1 MSNTGSGGNSPFGN
15 NPFGSN
21 FGGGFG
27 SNFGGGGANP
37 FANFG
42 RRNPGEPRKV
52 SPLAITLGV
61 LFILALGLLSLSGFY
76 ADLLW
81 FRSVDFVSVWQTTL
95 FTKAYLFIGFGF
107 LTALIVTANIYI
119 AFRKRPIYVPL
130 NVEADNLE
138 RYRAQLEPIRKL
150 VIVGVFASLFYF
162 AGSAG
167 SRLWQEWLLFRN
179 ATPFGVTDPQFNKD
193 VSFFAFEL
201 PMWQSLIGWA
211 ISTIILTI
219 LAAAGVHYLYGG
231 IRPQVKEE
239 RTTVAARVQLSVLLG
254 FLVLLKAVAYW
265 YDRFALTLQEG
276 RLITGLTYSDVNAL
290 LPAKSILS
298 AIAVVCALLFFANII
313 RKSWLLPTAG
323 VALMVIASVLIAGIY
338 PAAIQQFQVK
348 PSESSKEAPYIQKN
362 IDATRTAFGLDK
374 VEMVDYRATVATSAG
389 QLADDAATIA
399 NIRLMDPNILSATF
413 RQLQQIKP
421 YYSFADTLDVDR
433 YTINGQERDVVV
445 AVRELNIEGNPSRNW
460 INDHL
465 VYTHGFGM
473 VAAFGNAR
481 DADGKPSFVIGDIPP
496 TDGLGEFEPRIYFG
510 ENVPNYS
517 IVGAA
522 AGGAPAELD
531 YPDDASANGQRN
543 YTYTGDGGV
552 PMGSLF
558 TRLLFAIK
566 YQEQRI
572 VLSNLVNSNSKI
584 LFERNPR
591 DRIAKVAPWLTLDG
605 DPYPAVVDGKILWII
620 DGYTTSNGYPNS
632 RKINLANTADAL
644 TSRATAVAS
653 LDNRSINYIRNSVKA
668 TVDAY
673 DGTISL
679 YQWDEKDPVLAT
691 WSKAFPGTVKP
702 KSEIS
707 AQLLSHI
714 RYPEDMFRV
723 QRDILSA
730 YHVTTADAFYGGQ
743 DFWRVPR
750 DPSTFGANAGN
761 QPPVYLT
768 MQIPGQDKPTF
779 SLSTP
784 FVPRGG
790 RENLSALAIVNS
802 NNGPDYG
809 KITVLQ
815 LPRSANVAGP
825 SQIASNFE
833 AKPEVA
839 TTLSLLRQGGSDVV
853 LANLLTLPVGN
864 GLLYVQPVYVR
875 ATSNAVAYPLLQK
888 VLVAFGDQIGF
899 DDTLKGA
906 LDQVFGGNSGTTVG
920 DNLPTPG
927 GTDGT
932 GTTGSS
938 QEVRSAIAS
947 LQSAYKDFID
957 AQKRLD
963 GAATDRARARLEAAI
978 AALISAQN
986 R

>member
-1 MSNTGSGGNSPFGN
+1 MTN
-15 NPFGSN
+15 NPQFQRPSFN
-21 FGGGFG
+21 FR
-27 SNFGGGGANP
+27 
-37 FANFG
+37 G
-42 RRNPGEPRKV
+42 RK
-52 SPLAITLGV
+52 SPLTLTIGILV
-61 LFILALGLLSLSGFY
+61 IIGALFTALSGFY
-76 ADLLW
+76 ADWLW
-81 FRSVDFVSVWQTTL
+81 FKSVNFTSTWSTILATKATL
-95 FTKAYLFIGFGF
+95 FVVIGLTTSLFIMFNV
-107 LTALIVTANIYI
+107 LLAY
-119 AFRKRPIYVPL
+119 KRRPLYVPMTI
-130 NVEADNLE
+130 EADNLE
-138 RYRAQLEPIRKL
+138 RYRSQLEPIRR
-150 VIVGVFASLFYF
+150 GVFGAGFLALFYF
-162 AGSAG
+162 AGTSG
-167 SRLWQEWLLFRN
+167 STLWSTWLLFKN
-179 ATPFGVTDPQFNKD
+179 STEFGVKDPQFNLD
-193 VSFFAFEL
+193 ISFFAFRL
-201 PMWQSLIGWA
+201 PFWQTAIGWG
-211 ISTIILTI
+211 ISTLVLAIIATV
-219 LAAAGVHYLYGG
+219 AVHYLYGG
-231 IRPQVKEE
+231 IRLQVRED

-254 FLVLLKAVAYW
+254 LVVLLKAVAYW
-265 YDRFALTLQEG
+265 FDRYALSLKEG

-298 AIAVVCALLFFANII
+298 AIAVVCALLFFANIV

-348 PSESSKEAPYIQKN
+348 PSESSKEAPFIQKN
-362 IDATRTAFGLDK
+362 IDATRAAYGLDK
-374 VEMVDYRATVATSAG
+374 VEMLDYQATVATSAG
-389 QLADDAATIA
+389 QLANDAATIA

-421 YYSFADTLDVDR
+421 YYSFADALDIDR

-445 AVRELNIEGNPSRNW
+445 AVRELNIDGNPSRNW

-473 VAAFGNAR
+473 VAAYGNAR
-481 DADGKPSFVIGDIPP
+481 DADGKPSFIVGDIPP
-496 TDGLGEFEPRIYFG
+496 TNGLGEFEPRIYFG
-510 ENVPNYS
+510 ENVPDYS
-517 IVGAA
+517 IVGGSAES
-522 AGGAPAELD
+522 APAELD
-531 YPDDASANGQRN
+531 YPDDKSANGQKN
-543 YTYTGDGGV
+543 YTYTGEGGV

-572 VLSNLVNSNSKI
+572 VLSNLINSSSKI
-584 LFERNPR
+584 LFDRNPR
-591 DRIAKVAPWLTLDG
+591 QRIAKVAPWLTLDG
-605 DPYPAVVDGKILWII
+605 DPYPAVVDGKILWIV

-632 RKINLANTADAL
+632 RKVNLADTADAL

-653 LDNRSINYIRNSVKA
+653 LDNKSVNYIRNSVKA

-673 DGTISL
+673 DGTIVL

-691 WSKAFPGTVKP
+691 WSKAFPGTVKA

-707 AQLLSHI
+707 EQLLSHI

-730 YHVTTADAFYGGQ
+730 YHVSTADAFYGGQ

-768 MQIPGQDKPTF
+768 MQIPGQEKPTF

-802 NNGPDYG
+802 DNGPDYG

-825 SQIASNFE
+825 SQVASNFE

-875 ATSNAVAYPLLQK
+875 ATANTAAYPLLQK
-888 VLVAFGDQIGF
+888 VLVSFGDQIGF

-906 LDQVFGGNSGTTVG
+906 LDQVFGGNSGTTTG
-920 DNLPTPG
+920 NNLPPTS
-927 GTDGT
+927 GTS
-932 GTTGSS
+932 TTGSS
-938 QEVRSAIAS
+938 QEIKSAIAS
-947 LQSAYKDFID
+947 LQSAYKDYIA

-963 GAATDRARARLEAAI
+963 GAATDKARARLEAAI
-978 AALISAQN
+978 AALTAAQN